1 MTYNCCISFAPKLK
15 WSIIHLCVGSLRTG
29 GGGGV
34 IILLILYLV
43 IVIIA
48 ELCQHIHWLDTNWE
62 NYDDTPKYTKFRT
75 HTWQSC
81 VCVDREYIYWI
92 ILANDVWVQ
101 AVARY
106 RTTIVDCAPP
116 AVCPLPPAQP
126 DTVRNIVSSVRDVN
140 TKRLTLETS
149 SQTSLTDSGE
159 WVKTSKKYF
168 EPKNISRNSVSAEQL
183 RKQLV
188 SLPLSRYGSQ
198 KTVVIC
204 VGESW

>member
-92 ILANDVWVQ
+92 ILANDVWVPV
-101 AVARY
+101 VARY
-106 RTTIVDCAPP
+106 RTTIVDCAPPP

-140 TKRLTLETS
+140 TKRL
-149 SQTSLTDSGE
+149 
-159 WVKTSKKYF
+159 
-168 EPKNISRNSVSAEQL
+168 AL
-183 RKQLV
+183 RDIVHHIAHWLW
-188 SLPLSRYGSQ
+188 RMN
-198 KTVVIC
+198 
-204 VGESW
+204 